1 MKPDEGPFNESAA
14 PKIIFFLRVS
24 QSRSGVSC
32 RWRWRGGAGRGEKGE
47 EKKKVI
53 LHNQRA
59 PSGTINQI
67 PQNSEDQSYWLIK
80 DPELYE

>member
-24 QSRSGVSC
+24 QSRSGVSLA
-32 RWRWRGGAGRGEKGE
+32 WEGGWGEKGE

>member
-24 QSRSGVSC
+24 QSRSGVSLA
-32 RWRWRGGAGRGEKGE
+32 WGGERGEKGE

>member
-1 MKPDEGPFNESAA
+1 MKPDENPLNESAA
-14 PKIIFFLRVS
+14 PKIIFFLHVS
-24 QSRSGVSC
+24 QSGNGVVL
-32 RWRWRGGAGRGEKGE
+32 GRGTRR
-47 EKKKVI
+47 KKVI

-80 DPELYE
+80 DPELYK

>member
-1 MKPDEGPFNESAA
+1 M
-14 PKIIFFLRVS
+14 
-24 QSRSGVSC
+24 
-32 RWRWRGGAGRGEKGE
+32 RGGGE
-47 EKKKVI
+47 ERRKKKVI